1 MSTENMIIENLAKPH
16 ELERM
21 FREEPEVFKS
31 AFNSAYEQNRES
43 QVLSVWFERLYFKED
58 ELVAKNKMPQSDFM
72 VMGAL
77 AVFAGISSRIIM
89 YFAELDKISPI
100 NVLFGV
106 IPFICAYFLYRS
118 KPEKKILYSIIS
130 LIAISIIYMNLLPK
144 ENTDS
149 IMLSYMH
156 LPVFL
161 WVLMGFSFTGNEFG
175 SVKARLSFL
184 KFNGEF
190 LIIYATMAIS
200 GMMLTGLTLQLF
212 SVAGFDISEFYFENI
227 VLFGA
232 AALSVVASYLV
243 TTNMKLAKSIAPYI
257 AKIFSPLILITLVTY
272 LIVVAASRK
281 NPFLDRNFLLV
292 FNGILIS
299 ILAISIFSIT
309 ESTKD
314 AKKSISDYVNFIL
327 IAVALVMNAIA
338 LSAIVFRLASY
349 GITPN
354 RIAVVG
360 LNILIFGNLIW
371 IISSY
376 AGFIRNEKGS
386 SAIQNAVTKYLPAY
400 GIWAAFVTFAFPI
413 IFS

>member
-1 MSTENMIIENLAKPH
+1 
-16 ELERM
+16 
-21 FREEPEVFKS
+21 
-31 AFNSAYEQNRES
+31 
-43 QVLSVWFERLYFKED
+43 
-58 ELVAKNKMPQSDFM
+58 
-72 VMGAL
+72 
-77 AVFAGISSRIIM
+77 M